1 MSDQQEILLTKEGL
15 ARLES
20 ELEMLKTQKRREVAE
35 RIKAARELGDISEN
49 SEYDDAKNEQA
60 FIEGRIAALEK
71 TLRRARVVSMDEA
84 DAGVVVLGSRVRV
97 RDLELGEEMEY
108 RVVGSAEADPT
119 ENRIS
124 NESPVG
130 KALMGQRAGTVV
142 TVKVPDGTIQL
153 EILERF
159 ERVTMDR
166 PGREPGRSSEGVP
179 ATSDMIRRQDG
190 DSELLRLDEH
200 RLAKLESLRARGV
213 EPYGGAFAA
222 HPPDRRTRD

>member
-1 MSDQQEILLTKEGL
+1 
-15 ARLES
+15 
-20 ELEMLKTQKRREVAE
+20 MLKTQKRREVAE

-153 EILERF
+153 EILEVLN
-159 ERVTMDR
+159 E
-166 PGREPGRSSEGVP
+166 
-179 ATSDMIRRQDG
+179 
-190 DSELLRLDEH
+190 
-200 RLAKLESLRARGV
+200 
-213 EPYGGAFAA
+213 
-222 HPPDRRTRD
+222 